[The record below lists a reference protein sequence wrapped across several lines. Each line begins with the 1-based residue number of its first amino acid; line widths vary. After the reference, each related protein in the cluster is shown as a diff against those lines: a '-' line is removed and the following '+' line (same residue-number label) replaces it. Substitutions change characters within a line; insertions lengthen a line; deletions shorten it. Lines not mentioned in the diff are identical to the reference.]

1 MVLLGEINPRPRP
14 FAWLSTT
21 MEEIYDSCLETE
33 LAFADKN
40 RPLKPFKYSHM
51 LPVEVKK
58 DIETRNPEAMGTGQH
73 DVTDDP
79 LVVMPFITYTYL
91 WHTYG
96 LPHMVDQAAVDL
108 LFNVEVL
115 LPHFPEVMLR
125 YLPGIFCAG
134 ISLLTDVLYWNI
146 LSDGIFCTGISVLT
160 AILYWNILTDGI
172 FSTGI
177 WFGIFLLTAI
187 LYWNILTD
195 GMFCTGIS
203 LLTEYFVLESTFRC
217 KISLYGSQPV
227 VKSLRNVLHRCKIP
241 LSPKC
246 FRCCTM

>member
-160 AILYWNILTDGI
+160 AILYWNILTDG
-172 FSTGI
+172 
-177 WFGIFLLTAI
+177 
-187 LYWNILTD
+187 
-195 GMFCTGIS
+195 MFCTGIS